1 MWVVSSVPCAAVD
14 WLWPL
19 MAPSPEDPPPA
30 ASQPPAGDT
39 GPWAAHGHGRTC
51 GFVSLSALIFFCFDE
66 NVRPLA
72 FEYSEMEP
80 EVYYKSFSFKSK
92 FRIPPS
98 GQRYHELSTNVSI
111 SNLIHNNLEYLAS
124 YSSVSVYLNSL
135 LLSINP
141 VLHLMT
147 VWSSDNSWP
156 SGSCKM
162 DSGKEVAVDT
172 VEHTQ

>member
-1 MWVVSSVPCAAVD
+1 MYSYSRCLVVGGILSTVCRSGLV
-14 WLWPL
+14 WPL

-39 GPWAAHGHGRTC
+39 GPWAAHGHGLDMRVC
-51 GFVSLSALIFFCFDE
+51 IFVSFIFFDFDE

-72 FEYSEMEP
+72 FKYSEMEP

-141 VLHLMT
+141 NLI
-147 VWSSDNSWP
+147 
-156 SGSCKM
+156 
-162 DSGKEVAVDT
+162 
-172 VEHTQ
+172 